1 MKLVDRP
8 AFEGYL
14 QLLSVIG
21 IAGLGTWL
29 LIASLGM
36 VAGLA
41 VVDVTQVYPFL
52 LAILTLL
59 VPSVLYPEI
68 RRWPYRHMSAAQRLG
83 LDDRDDA
90 S

>member
-14 QLLSVIG
+14 QLLSIVGVAALG
-21 IAGLGTWL
+21 IWL
-29 LIASLGM
+29 LIGTFGL
-36 VAGLA
+36 VAGVA
-41 VVDVTQVYPFL
+41 VVDVSQAYPFL

-68 RRWPYRHMSAAQRLG
+68 RRWPYRHLSAAQRLG

>member
-14 QLLSVIG
+14 QLLSIIG
-21 IAGLGTWL
+21 MAALGTWL

-41 VVDVTQVYPFL
+41 VVDTTQAYPFL
-52 LAILTLL
+52 FAILTLL

-68 RRWPYRHMSAAQRLG
+68 RRWPYRHLSAAQRLG
-83 LDDRDDA
+83 LDDDDA